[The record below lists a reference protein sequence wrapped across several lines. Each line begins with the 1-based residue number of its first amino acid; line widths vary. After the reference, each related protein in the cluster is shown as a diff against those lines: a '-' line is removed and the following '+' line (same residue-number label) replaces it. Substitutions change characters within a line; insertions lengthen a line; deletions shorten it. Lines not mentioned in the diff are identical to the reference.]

1 MAMQKSEENFE
12 SDQQSRGAENQPTQQ
27 PEQSVKRLEFRRW
40 DEAWTR
46 LAREINENRRARG
59 LPEATDAE
67 ISIEIQARRAPEK
80 LEALQQA
87 IRKGINSLDS
97 VNDNRV
103 TSSARS

>member
-1 MAMQKSEENFE
+1 MAMQKPEQKFE
-12 SDQQSRGAENQPTQQ
+12 SDPQTRAAENQPEQ
-27 PEQSVKRLEFRRW
+27 PVKRLEFRRW
-40 DEAWTR
+40 DEAWNR

-87 IRKGINSLDS
+87 IRKGIHSLDS
-97 VNDNRV
+97 VNDNRI